1 MNLILEIVGLV
12 LIAAA
17 LIVLAV
23 VAGSFRWEFGA
34 LVAAVEAAVLGAV
47 LIVLANR
54 RAPARPTQ

>member
-1 MNLILEIVGLV
+1 MVNTLLEAAGITLV
-12 LIAAA
+12 VSA

-34 LVAAVEAAVLGAV
+34 LVAAVDAAAVGTV

-54 RAPARPTQ
+54 PRRVQQ